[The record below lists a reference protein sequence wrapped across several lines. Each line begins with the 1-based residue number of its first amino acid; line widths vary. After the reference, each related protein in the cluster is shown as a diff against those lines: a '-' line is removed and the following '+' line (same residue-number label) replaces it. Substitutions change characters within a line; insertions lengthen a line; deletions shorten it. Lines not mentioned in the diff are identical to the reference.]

1 MADPVNPEG
10 AELTQE
16 PSGEGVVG
24 STRDRFQSQ
33 YRKISD
39 DVRRGAER
47 ASAEIRRGRETAK
60 DKYRDVAETA
70 REKYEDVAETA
81 RDKYRDVADTAR
93 KSYTRVSSEAG
104 NVSREVSLYVRDNPG
119 KSVLLAAGVGF
130 LIGLLV
136 RRGGDDE

>member
-10 AELTQE
+10 AEMTQE

-47 ASAEIRRGRETAK
+47 ASAEIRRGRETA
-60 DKYRDVAETA
+60 

-93 KSYTRVSSEAG
+93 RSYTRVSSEAG

>member
-10 AELTQE
+10 AEMTQE
-16 PSGEGVVG
+16 PGGEGTV
-24 STRDRFQSQ
+24 SARDRFQSQ

-47 ASAEIRRGRETAK
+47 ASAEIRRGK
-60 DKYRDVAETA
+60 ETA

-93 KSYTRVSSEAG
+93 RSYTRVSSEAG

-130 LIGLLV
+130 LLGLLI
-136 RRGGDDE
+136 RRGGGDDE

>member
-10 AELTQE
+10 AEMTQE
-16 PSGEGVVG
+16 PEGEGAV
-24 STRDRFQSQ
+24 SARNRFQSQ

-47 ASAEIRRGRETAK
+47 ASAEIRRGK
-60 DKYRDVAETA
+60 ETA

-93 KSYTRVSSEAG
+93 RSYTRVSSEAG

-130 LIGLLV
+130 LLGLLI
-136 RRGGDDE
+136 RRGGGDDE

>member
-1 MADPVNPEG
+1 MADTVNPEG
-10 AELTQE
+10 AEMTRE
-16 PSGEGVVG
+16 PEGEGVVSARG
-24 STRDRFQSQ
+24 RFQSQ

-47 ASAEIRRGRETAK
+47 ASAEIRRGA
-60 DKYRDVAETA
+60 DTA

-93 KSYTRVSSEAG
+93 RSYTRVSSEAG

-119 KSVLLAAGVGF
+119 KSVLIAAGVGF

-136 RRGGDDE
+136 RRGGGDDEE

>member
-16 PSGEGVVG
+16 PSGEGVG

-47 ASAEIRRGRETAK
+47 ASAEIRRGRETA
-60 DKYRDVAETA
+60 

-81 RDKYRDVADTAR
+81 RDKYRDVAETAR
-93 KSYTRVSSEAG
+93 RSYTRVSSEAG

-130 LIGLLV
+130 LLGLLI

>member
-1 MADPVNPEG
+1 MADTVNPEG
-10 AELTQE
+10 AEMTGE
-16 PSGEGVVG
+16 PGGESAV
-24 STRDRFQSQ
+24 SARNRFQSQ

-47 ASAEIRRGRETAK
+47 ASAEIRRG
-60 DKYRDVAETA
+60 AETA

-93 KSYTRVSSEAG
+93 RSYTRVSSEAG
-104 NVSREVSLYVRDNPG
+104 NLSREVSLYVRDNPG
-119 KSVLLAAGVGF
+119 KSVLIAAGVGF

-136 RRGGDDE
+136 RGRGGDYEE

>member
-16 PSGEGVVG
+16 PVAEGVG

-47 ASAEIRRGRETAK
+47 ASAEIRRGK
-60 DKYRDVAETA
+60 ETA

-93 KSYTRVSSEAG
+93 RSYTRVSSEAG

-130 LIGLLV
+130 LLGLLI